1 MNLLE
6 LQADQLYTWSDNYAP
21 HIAQTDFVRLA
32 KAKAAAVT
40 PVAATRSSAARF
52 THRALQAVWQAG
64 MQMRPRSRSR
74 PQVLPLHK
82 LPGTAPTNGLCA
94 PGFSAAGHR
103 SSRPLPSLSRVGGG
117 DLRDQWRAPAPARVL
132 VREDH
137 AQPEFIP
144 LHSVRYAHGCP
155 PPRQY
160 ARRLAEER
168 TRLVAH
174 SRGQR

>member
-1 MNLLE
+1 MRLSGLLP
-6 LQADQLYTWSDNYAP
+6 DQLNTWSDTYAP
-21 HIAQTDFVRLA
+21 QTAQAALVRFA
-32 KAKAAAVT
+32 KAS
-40 PVAATRSSAARF
+40 AATSTPAATPRSLAPRF
-52 THRALQAVWQAG
+52 PHRAIQALRQVG

-82 LPGTAPTNGLCA
+82 LPGTAPANGLCV
-94 PGFSAAGHR
+94 PGFSEAGHR
-103 SSRPLPSLSRVGGG
+103 GPRPLPSLSRVGGG
-117 DLRDQWRAPAPARVL
+117 DLRDQSRAPAPARIL

-137 AQPEFIP
+137 AQPESIP

-174 SRGQR
+174 YRGQR

>member
-1 MNLLE
+1 MRSSVLLP
-6 LQADQLYTWSDNYAP
+6 DQLNTWSDTYAP
-21 HIAQTDFVRLA
+21 QPAQAVLVRFA
-32 KAKAAAVT
+32 KAS
-40 PVAATRSSAARF
+40 AATFAPAATSRSLAPRF
-52 THRALQAVWQAG
+52 PHRAIQALRQAG

-82 LPGTAPTNGLCA
+82 LPRTEPGNGLCA

-103 SSRPLPSLSRVGGG
+103 GSRPLPSLSRVGGG

-132 VREDH
+132 VKEDH
-137 AQPEFIP
+137 AQPEPIP
-144 LHSVRYAHGCP
+144 LHSVRYSHECP

-168 TRLVAH
+168 TRLVAY

>member
-1 MNLLE
+1 MRSSGLLP
-6 LQADQLYTWSDNYAP
+6 DQLNTWSDTYATQP
-21 HIAQTDFVRLA
+21 AQAALVRLA
-32 KAKAAAVT
+32 KASAATLAPAAAS
-40 PVAATRSSAARF
+40 RSLAPRF
-52 THRALQAVWQAG
+52 PHRAIQALRQAG

-82 LPGTAPTNGLCA
+82 LPRTAPANGLCA
-94 PGFSAAGHR
+94 PGFLAAGHR

-117 DLRDQWRAPAPARVL
+117 NLRDQWRAPAPARVL
-132 VREDH
+132 VKEDH
-137 AQPEFIP
+137 AQPESIP
-144 LHSVRYAHGCP
+144 FHSFRYAHGCP

>member
-1 MNLLE
+1 MRSSELLT
-6 LQADQLYTWSDNYAP
+6 DQLNTWSDTYAP
-21 HIAQTDFVRLA
+21 QTAQAALVRFA
-32 KAKAAAVT
+32 KASAETVA
-40 PVAATRSSAARF
+40 PAATSRSLASRF
-52 THRALQAVWQAG
+52 PYRAIQALRQAG

-82 LPGTAPTNGLCA
+82 LPGTAPANGLCA
-94 PGFSAAGHR
+94 PGLSAAGHR
-103 SSRPLPSLSRVGGG
+103 GSRPLSSLSPIGGG

-137 AQPEFIP
+137 AQPESVP

-168 TRLVAH
+168 TKLVAH